1 MNKKV
6 IIGVILLLIVI
17 GGILFISFNSNTKST
32 NKLENDQ
39 KNTSIE
45 LNGNILVVYYSATG
59 STRKLAEVI
68 ANKLD
73 ADIFEII
80 PKEIYTSSDLN
91 YNDDNSRVNKEHE
104 DDALRDIEL
113 VSTTVDNFED
123 YNTVFIFYPI
133 WWNISAWP
141 VNNFIKN
148 NDFTNKT
155 VIPVCT
161 SASSDIGES
170 AKLLEEMTN
179 TGNWLEGK
187 RFNSNASS
195 SEINDWLESL
205 TN

>member
-6 IIGVILLLIVI
+6 IIGVILLIIVI
-17 GGILFISFNSNTKST
+17 GGILFISFNSNNKST
-32 NKLENDQ
+32 SKLENDK

-45 LNGNILVVYYSATG
+45 LDGNILVAYYSATG
-59 STRKLAEVI
+59 STKRVAEVI

-91 YNDDNSRVNKEHE
+91 YNDDNSRVNKEH
-104 DDALRDIEL
+104 DDETLRDIEL
-113 VSTTVDNFED
+113 VSTNVNNFED
-123 YNTVFIFYPI
+123 YNTVFILYPI
-133 WWNISAWP
+133 WWGIAAWP

-170 AKLLEEMTN
+170 AKLLEEMAN

-195 SEINDWLESL
+195 SEINNWIESL